1 MLPLCIDYISMERLK
16 MLVTGSQGFL
26 GSRIAQYYAD
36 EMEVTACNRQN
47 LDISN
52 AEQVMQVFR
61 TVNPDVVIHC
71 AAVSDT
77 GYAQNHPEESYRV
90 NVQGSLNIAQGCAE
104 VGAKMIYMSSD
115 QVYNGTK
122 RLGLLP
128 EDAVCP
134 INVYGCDKL
143 EAEKQV
149 AEVLPDAVGLRL
161 TWMYDLPTSP
171 LRLNSNILVNLK
183 NAYDAGNK
191 LNVAVREYRGITNVW
206 DVVKKLHRCMML
218 PGGVYNYGSENVM
231 NTYETF
237 IQAAQ
242 GMGLPNPE
250 TWIIKDEERFKEH
263 PRNLSIDISKIRGY
277 NIDFPSTSIGL
288 IWALS

>member
-1 MLPLCIDYISMERLK
+1 

-26 GSRIAQYYAD
+26 GSRIAQFYAD
-36 EMEVTACNRQN
+36 EMEVTACCRQN
-47 LDISN
+47 LDITN
-52 AEQVMQVFR
+52 LEQAQKVFK

-77 GYAQNHPEESYRV
+77 GYAQNHPEESYQV
-90 NVQGSLNIAQGCAE
+90 NVLGSRNIAIASAE

-122 RLGLLP
+122 QLGLLP
-128 EDAVCP
+128 EEAVCP
-134 INVYGCDKL
+134 INVYGRDKL
-143 EAEKQV
+143 EAEQQV
-149 AEVLPDAVGLRL
+149 TEVLPDAVGLRL

-171 LRLNSNILVNLK
+171 LKLNSNILVNLN
-183 NAYDAGNK
+183 NAYQAGNK
-191 LNVAVREYRGITNVW
+191 LNIAVREYRGITNVW
-206 DVVKKLHRCMML
+206 DVVKKMHRCITL

-242 GMGLPNPE
+242 GMGLPYPE
-250 TWIIKDEERFKEH
+250 QWIVKDEDRFKEH
-263 PRNLSIDISKIRGY
+263 PRNLSIDITKIRGY
-277 NIDFPSTSIGL
+277 NIDFPSTSVGL